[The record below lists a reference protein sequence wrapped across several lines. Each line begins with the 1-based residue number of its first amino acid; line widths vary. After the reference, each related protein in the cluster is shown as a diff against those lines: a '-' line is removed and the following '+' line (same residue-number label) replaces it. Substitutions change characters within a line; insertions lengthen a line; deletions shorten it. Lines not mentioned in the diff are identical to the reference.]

1 MSSVMSRTANALP
14 PAVRSAKSTSAPVG
28 WICPAAIASRTRSD
42 GRRKDD
48 QSYLCR
54 VLRGR
59 YRAAETRLRGWPCR
73 TRTRKCRFFVISG
86 ELLGFTEHFRT
97 RDFSRT
103 PRRDRC
109 KSRRVKATFASSSP
123 ICPATQSGLCEP
135 RTVSVGHSC
144 ARKESPA
151 CAFAGLFFVS
161 SVRGNESAWDHCGV
175 TMTED
180 RAYRWY
186 FCFADDRFPRLARD
200 RGAPWPRARGRAGR
214 RASRRGRA
222 ACSRARGCAR

>member
-73 TRTRKCRFFVISG
+73 TRSRKCRFFVISG

-109 KSRRVKATFASSSP
+109 KSRWVKATFASSSP
-123 ICPATQSGLCEP
+123 ICPATQSGLHRYLPERLQGQWRRVANFNYADP
-135 RTVSVGHSC
+135 IIAGWGPLVIVS
-144 ARKESPA
+144 
-151 CAFAGLFFVS
+151 FAGGLVLLASALLFLP
-161 SVRGNESAWDHCGV
+161 N
-175 TMTED
+175 
-180 RAYRWY
+180 
-186 FCFADDRFPRLARD
+186 LAVLHRSPLP
-200 RGAPWPRARGRAGR
+200 APWRPLYPLAVNPPQRVPAPPTGFGP
-214 RASRRGRA
+214 GM
-222 ACSRARGCAR
+222 GL

>member
-86 ELLGFTEHFRT
+86 ELLGFTEHFRI

-109 KSRRVKATFASSSP
+109 KSRWVKATFASSSP
-123 ICPATQSGLCEP
+123 ICPATQS
-135 RTVSVGHSC
+135 
-144 ARKESPA
+144 
-151 CAFAGLFFVS
+151 VS
-161 SVRGNESAWDHCGV
+161 SAQYDLAQLAVITFGCVISEQFAR
-175 TMTED
+175 TK
-180 RAYRWY
+180 YRQYLGWLD
-186 FCFADDRFPRLARD
+186 AL
-200 RGAPWPRARGRAGR
+200 GILN
-214 RASRRGRA
+214 S
-222 ACSRARGCAR
+222 